1 MFKETGYG
9 NISGFLTYR
18 FIYAETRK
26 HDNLKVY
33 ETNGKEGEGYM
44 KRRIFAGF
52 LAGVL
57 ILGSSTVYAEVG
69 GIDIIGDTVVE
80 IGTETIA
87 ASADENETEDANL
100 VQSYHGEEEIKV
112 SSLQELEPGA
122 DRGVHTS
129 SYISPYIT
137 SIKNQNPYGTCWAH
151 AAMASAEADLW
162 KKGLADSTIDLSEW
176 QLAYFFYHTVE
187 DPLGGTAGDSVTV
200 VTDSSAEDYLDRG
213 GNQQLATYRLA
224 TWQGVTQEAD
234 APYSTVYNDRT
245 KTLDD
250 ALAYGKDAY
259 HLENAYWVSMKDRD
273 IVKQLIMEYGACA
286 ASYYHDS
293 AYFNSS
299 SQWNRSEPLAEYKPT
314 GTSTNHA
321 ITIVGWDDNYS
332 KDNFG
337 TYKPS
342 SNGAWLCKN
351 SWGSNWSKDGLFY
364 ISYEDSPNL
373 NGNAYFYDYGTGD
386 NYDYNY
392 QYDGGVGMSTYSV
405 ANAANVYTA
414 NSAETL
420 KAVGFYTEDVQY
432 TCTIKIYKNCTGNP
446 VSGTL
451 VSTQTATEPY
461 AGFHTVV
468 LDTPVDLN
476 AGDTYSVVVYQTT
489 SSGTPKVPIDVS
501 FSWNWLT
508 GVSSAKTGQSFISS
522 SGSYWQDVSASGYNC
537 RIKAYTDK
545 RDTTTPADV
554 KVSRITL
561 SASTGLTLTKGQT
574 QKLTATVAPAN
585 ATNKTVTWKT
595 SNKNVATVSENGL
608 VTAVGGGD
616 ATITCTAKDGSNVKA
631 TCKVTVTVPVSG
643 IQLSQTSAAL
653 TVGDTLTLTK
663 TIYPSDAT
671 NQAVTWMSSS
681 DAVASVDSNGK
692 ITAKTAGSAVITCKS
707 VSDNSV
713 VGICNVTVKAKV
725 QTPSEIKVNK
735 ITLNKT
741 TASVTKGK
749 TLQLIATVT
758 PGNATKKEVKWS
770 TSNKNVATVSE
781 NGLVTAVG
789 GGDATITCTAKD
801 GSNVKATCKV
811 TVTVPVSGIQLSQ
824 TSAALTVGDT
834 LTLTKT
840 IYPSDATNQAVTWMS
855 SSDAVASVDSNGK
868 ITAKTAGSA
877 VITCKS
883 VSDNS
888 VVGICNVT
896 VKAKVQ
902 TPSEIKVNKITLNKT
917 TASVTKGKTLQLIAT
932 VTPGNATK
940 KEVKWSTSNKNVAMV
955 STSGLV
961 TAKSAGTAT
970 ITCTAQDGSGVKATC
985 KITVKNPVVK
995 VTKVT
1000 LNKTTATLAPKET
1013 LTLKATVTPTNATN
1027 KAVTWKSSNTK
1038 IATVSSSGKV
1048 TAKAAGTVTITCRAK
1063 DGSGKKATCKITVYT
1078 NTEAYVARIYT
1089 KALGRAAEPAGLKY
1103 WVGEINAKRK
1113 TPVEVAELFFFA
1125 PEFTNKK
1132 LNNTA
1137 YVKVLYRTF
1146 MGREADQGG
1155 LNYWIGRLNKGESRK
1170 SVLEAFA
1177 GCPEFKQIVKSF
1189 GL

>member
-1 MFKETGYG
+1 
-9 NISGFLTYR
+9 
-18 FIYAETRK
+18 
-26 HDNLKVY
+26 
-33 ETNGKEGEGYM
+33 M
-44 KRRIFAGF
+44 KKRIFAGF

-57 ILGSSTVYAEVG
+57 LMGTTTVYAETG
-69 GIDIIGDTVVE
+69 SADRDDITIGIGAETVAESVDE
-80 IGTETIA
+80 DGTEYT
-87 ASADENETEDANL
+87 DANL
-100 VQSYHGEEEIKV
+100 ILSYHGEEEIKV

-122 DRGVHTS
+122 DHGDLAA
-129 SYISPYIT
+129 SYKSPYIT
-137 SIKNQNPYGTCWAH
+137 AIKDQNPYGTCWAH

-200 VTDSSAEDYLDRG
+200 VGDTYLNRG

-234 APYSTVYNDRT
+234 APYSTVYNDST

-250 ALAYGKDAY
+250 SLAYGKDAY

-293 AYFNSS
+293 AYYNST
-299 SQWNRSEPLAEYKPT
+299 SQWYRSEPLAEYKPT
-314 GTSTNHA
+314 GTTTNHA

-342 SNGAWLCKN
+342 SDGAWLCKN
-351 SWGSNWSKDGLFY
+351 SWGADWSKDGLFY
-364 ISYEDSPNL
+364 ISYEDAPNL
-373 NGNAYFYDYGTGD
+373 NGNAYFYDYGMGD

-392 QYDGGVGMSTYSV
+392 QYDGGVGLSTYSV

-451 VSTQTATEPY
+451 VSNQTATEPY

-489 SSGTPKVPIDVS
+489 SNGTPKVPVDGS
-501 FSWNWLT
+501 FSWSWLT

-522 SGSYWQDVSASGYNC
+522 NGSYWQDVSTSGYNC

-545 RDTTTPADV
+545 RNTVVTPAEV

-561 SASTGLTLTKGQT
+561 SASNGLALTKGKT
-574 QKLTATVAPAN
+574 QKLTATIAPAN
-585 ATNKTVTWKT
+585 ATNQAVAWST

-616 ATITCTAKDGSNVKA
+616 ATITCTAQDGSNVKA

-643 IQLSQTSAAL
+643 IQLSQTGAAL

-671 NQAVTWMSSS
+671 NQAVTWTSSAAS
-681 DAVASVDSNGK
+681 VASVDSNGK

-713 VGICNVTVKAKV
+713 VGICNVTVKVKV
-725 QTPSEIKVNK
+725 QTPTEIKVST
-735 ITLNKT
+735 ISLNKT
-741 TASVTKGK
+741 TAGLVKGK
-749 TLQLIATVT
+749 TLQLTATVT
-758 PGNATKKEVKWS
+758 PTNAT
-770 TSNKNVATVSE
+770 NKV
-781 NGLVTAVG
+781 VT
-789 GGDATITCTAKD
+789 
-801 GSNVKATCKV
+801 
-811 TVTVPVSGIQLSQ
+811 
-824 TSAALTVGDT
+824 
-834 LTLTKT
+834 
-840 IYPSDATNQAVTWMS
+840 
-855 SSDAVASVDSNGK
+855 
-868 ITAKTAGSA
+868 
-877 VITCKS
+877 
-883 VSDNS
+883 
-888 VVGICNVT
+888 
-896 VKAKVQ
+896 
-902 TPSEIKVNKITLNKT
+902 
-917 TASVTKGKTLQLIAT
+917 
-932 VTPGNATK
+932 
-940 KEVKWSTSNKNVAMV
+940 WSTSNKNVAMV
-955 STSGLV
+955 SENGLV
-961 TAKSAGTAT
+961 TAKSAGTAI
-970 ITCTAQDGSGVKATC
+970 ITCTAKDGSDVKATC

-1048 TAKAAGTVTITCRAK
+1048 TAKAAGTVTITCTAK

-1103 WVGEINAKRK
+1103 WVSEINAKRK

>member
-1 MFKETGYG
+1 
-9 NISGFLTYR
+9 
-18 FIYAETRK
+18 
-26 HDNLKVY
+26 
-33 ETNGKEGEGYM
+33 M

-100 VQSYHGEEEIKV
+100 IQSYHGEEEIKV

-392 QYDGGVGMSTYSV
+392 QYDGGVGLSTYSV

-561 SASTGLTLTKGQT
+561 SASTGLALTKGQT

-585 ATNKTVTWKT
+585 ATNQAVTWKT
-595 SNKNVATVSENGL
+595 SDKNVATVSENGL

-616 ATITCTAKDGSNVKA
+616 ATITCTAKDGSGVKA

-671 NQAVTWMSSS
+671 NQAVTWTSSS

-749 TLQLIATVT
+749 TLQLTATVA

-770 TSNKNVATVSE
+770 TSNKNVATVS
-781 NGLVTAVG
+781 
-789 GGDATITCTAKD
+789 
-801 GSNVKATCKV
+801 
-811 TVTVPVSGIQLSQ
+811 P
-824 TSAALTVGDT
+824 
-834 LTLTKT
+834 
-840 IYPSDATNQAVTWMS
+840 
-855 SSDAVASVDSNGK
+855 
-868 ITAKTAGSA
+868 
-877 VITCKS
+877 
-883 VSDNS
+883 
-888 VVGICNVT
+888 
-896 VKAKVQ
+896 
-902 TPSEIKVNKITLNKT
+902 
-917 TASVTKGKTLQLIAT
+917 
-932 VTPGNATK
+932 
-940 KEVKWSTSNKNVAMV
+940 
-955 STSGLV
+955 SGLV

-1103 WVGEINAKRK
+1103 WVGEIKAKRK

-1170 SVLEAFA
+1170 SVLKAFA

>member
-1 MFKETGYG
+1 
-9 NISGFLTYR
+9 
-18 FIYAETRK
+18 
-26 HDNLKVY
+26 
-33 ETNGKEGEGYM
+33 M
-44 KRRIFAGF
+44 KRRILAGI

-57 ILGSSTVYAEVG
+57 LMGTTAVYAETG
-69 GIDIIGDTVVE
+69 NADGNDIITG
-80 IGTETIA
+80 IISTETGVK
-87 ASADENETEDANL
+87 SVDEGGVQGDDADMIL
-100 VQSYHGEEEIKV
+100 SYQGEEEIKV

-392 QYDGGVGMSTYSV
+392 QYDGGVGLSTYSV

-561 SASTGLTLTKGQT
+561 SASTGLALTKGQT

-585 ATNKTVTWKT
+585 ATNQAVTWKT
-595 SNKNVATVSENGL
+595 SDKNVATVSPSGL
-608 VTAVGGGD
+608 VTAKSAGT
-616 ATITCTAKDGSNVKA
+616 ATITCTAQDGSGVKA

-671 NQAVTWMSSS
+671 NQAVTWTSSS
-681 DAVASVDSNGK
+681 DAVAGVDSNGK

-749 TLQLIATVT
+749 TLQLT
-758 PGNATKKEVKWS
+758 
-770 TSNKNVATVSE
+770 
-781 NGLVTAVG
+781 
-789 GGDATITCTAKD
+789 
-801 GSNVKATCKV
+801 
-811 TVTVPVSGIQLSQ
+811 
-824 TSAALTVGDT
+824 
-834 LTLTKT
+834 
-840 IYPSDATNQAVTWMS
+840 
-855 SSDAVASVDSNGK
+855 
-868 ITAKTAGSA
+868 
-877 VITCKS
+877 
-883 VSDNS
+883 
-888 VVGICNVT
+888 
-896 VKAKVQ
+896 
-902 TPSEIKVNKITLNKT
+902 
-917 TASVTKGKTLQLIAT
+917 AT

-955 STSGLV
+955 SPSGLV

-970 ITCTAQDGSGVKATC
+970 ITCTAQDGSSVKATC

-1038 IATVSSSGKV
+1038 IATVSSSGKI

>member
-1 MFKETGYG
+1 
-9 NISGFLTYR
+9 
-18 FIYAETRK
+18 
-26 HDNLKVY
+26 
-33 ETNGKEGEGYM
+33 M
-44 KRRIFAGF
+44 KRRILAGI

-57 ILGSSTVYAEVG
+57 LMGTTAVYAETG
-69 GIDIIGDTVVE
+69 NADGNDIITG
-80 IGTETIA
+80 IISTETGVK
-87 ASADENETEDANL
+87 SVDEGGVQGNDADMIL
-100 VQSYHGEEEIKV
+100 SYHGEEEIKV

-200 VTDSSAEDYLDRG
+200 VGDTYLNKG

-234 APYSTVYNDRT
+234 APYSTVYNDST

-250 ALAYGKDAY
+250 SLAYGKDAY

-392 QYDGGVGMSTYSV
+392 QYDGGVGLSTYSV

-489 SSGTPKVPIDVS
+489 SSGTPKVPVDVS
-501 FSWNWLT
+501 FSWSWLT

-585 ATNKTVTWKT
+585 ATNQAVTWKT
-595 SNKNVATVSENGL
+595 SDKNVATVSPSGL
-608 VTAVGGGD
+608 VTAKSAGT
-616 ATITCTAKDGSNVKA
+616 ATITCTAQDGSGVKA

-671 NQAVTWMSSS
+671 NQAVTWTSSS

-749 TLQLIATVT
+749 TLQLTATVT
-758 PGNATKKEVKWS
+758 PGNATKKEVKWD
-770 TSNKNVATVSE
+770 TSDKNVATVS
-781 NGLVTAVG
+781 
-789 GGDATITCTAKD
+789 
-801 GSNVKATCKV
+801 
-811 TVTVPVSGIQLSQ
+811 
-824 TSAALTVGDT
+824 
-834 LTLTKT
+834 
-840 IYPSDATNQAVTWMS
+840 
-855 SSDAVASVDSNGK
+855 
-868 ITAKTAGSA
+868 
-877 VITCKS
+877 
-883 VSDNS
+883 DN
-888 VVGICNVT
+888 
-896 VKAKVQ
+896 
-902 TPSEIKVNKITLNKT
+902 
-917 TASVTKGKTLQLIAT
+917 
-932 VTPGNATK
+932 
-940 KEVKWSTSNKNVAMV
+940 
-955 STSGLV
+955 GLV

>member
-1 MFKETGYG
+1 
-9 NISGFLTYR
+9 
-18 FIYAETRK
+18 
-26 HDNLKVY
+26 
-33 ETNGKEGEGYM
+33 M
-44 KRRIFAGF
+44 KRRILAGI

-57 ILGSSTVYAEVG
+57 LMGTTAVYAETG
-69 GIDIIGDTVVE
+69 NADGNDIITG
-80 IGTETIA
+80 IISTETGVK
-87 ASADENETEDANL
+87 SVDEGGVQGDDADMIL
-100 VQSYHGEEEIKV
+100 SYQGEEEIKV

-501 FSWNWLT
+501 FSWSWLT

-561 SASTGLTLTKGQT
+561 SASTGLALTKGQT

-585 ATNKTVTWKT
+585 ATKKEVKWST
-595 SNKNVATVSENGL
+595 SNKNVATVSPSGL
-608 VTAVGGGD
+608 VTAKSAGT
-616 ATITCTAKDGSNVKA
+616 ATITCTAQDGSGVKA

-671 NQAVTWMSSS
+671 NQAVTWTSSS

-749 TLQLIATVT
+749 TLQLTATV
-758 PGNATKKEVKWS
+758 A
-770 TSNKNVATVSE
+770 
-781 NGLVTAVG
+781 
-789 GGDATITCTAKD
+789 
-801 GSNVKATCKV
+801 
-811 TVTVPVSGIQLSQ
+811 
-824 TSAALTVGDT
+824 
-834 LTLTKT
+834 
-840 IYPSDATNQAVTWMS
+840 
-855 SSDAVASVDSNGK
+855 
-868 ITAKTAGSA
+868 
-877 VITCKS
+877 
-883 VSDNS
+883 
-888 VVGICNVT
+888 
-896 VKAKVQ
+896 
-902 TPSEIKVNKITLNKT
+902 
-917 TASVTKGKTLQLIAT
+917 
-932 VTPGNATK
+932 PGNATK

-1103 WVGEINAKRK
+1103 WVGEIKAKRK

-1170 SVLEAFA
+1170 SVLKAFA

>member
-1 MFKETGYG
+1 
-9 NISGFLTYR
+9 
-18 FIYAETRK
+18 
-26 HDNLKVY
+26 
-33 ETNGKEGEGYM
+33 M

-100 VQSYHGEEEIKV
+100 VLSYHGEEEIKV

-200 VTDSSAEDYLDRG
+200 VTDSSTEDYLDRG

-392 QYDGGVGMSTYSV
+392 QYDGGVGLSTYSV

-489 SSGTPKVPIDVS
+489 SSGTPKVPVDVS
-501 FSWNWLT
+501 FSWSWLT

-522 SGSYWQDVSASGYNC
+522 SGNYWQDVSASGYNC

-561 SASTGLTLTKGQT
+561 SASTGLALTKGQT

-631 TCKVTVTVPVSG
+631 TCKVTVTVPISG

-671 NQAVTWMSSS
+671 NQAVTWTSSS

-692 ITAKTAGSAVITCKS
+692 ITAKTAGSVVITCKS

-749 TLQLIATVT
+749 TLQLT
-758 PGNATKKEVKWS
+758 
-770 TSNKNVATVSE
+770 
-781 NGLVTAVG
+781 
-789 GGDATITCTAKD
+789 
-801 GSNVKATCKV
+801 
-811 TVTVPVSGIQLSQ
+811 
-824 TSAALTVGDT
+824 
-834 LTLTKT
+834 
-840 IYPSDATNQAVTWMS
+840 
-855 SSDAVASVDSNGK
+855 
-868 ITAKTAGSA
+868 
-877 VITCKS
+877 
-883 VSDNS
+883 
-888 VVGICNVT
+888 
-896 VKAKVQ
+896 
-902 TPSEIKVNKITLNKT
+902 
-917 TASVTKGKTLQLIAT
+917 AT

-961 TAKSAGTAT
+961 TAKSAGTAI

-1013 LTLKATVTPTNATN
+1013 LTLKATVAPTNATN

-1170 SVLEAFA
+1170 SVLKAFA

>member
-1 MFKETGYG
+1 M
-9 NISGFLTYR
+9 SGFVLYMQNSGNMVTLKYR
-18 FIYAETRK
+18 ETDGR
-26 HDNLKVY
+26 
-33 ETNGKEGEGYM
+33 EGEGYM

-57 ILGSSTVYAEVG
+57 LLGSTTVYAATGVG
-69 GIDIIGDTVVE
+69 AETVAE
-80 IGTETIA
+80 PADEAGTEYTDTNPIL
-87 ASADENETEDANL
+87 N
-100 VQSYHGEEEIKV
+100 YHGEEEIKV

-122 DRGVHTS
+122 DHGDLAA
-129 SYISPYIT
+129 SYKSPYIT
-137 SIKNQNPYGTCWAH
+137 AIKDQNPYGTCWAH

-176 QLAYFFYHTVE
+176 QLAYFFFHTVE

-200 VTDSSAEDYLDRG
+200 VTDSSVEDYLDRG

-224 TWQGVTQEAD
+224 TWQGVTQEVD

-250 ALAYGKDAY
+250 SLAYGKDVY

-273 IVKQLIMEYGACA
+273 VVKQLIMQYGACA
-286 ASYYHDS
+286 ASYYHAS
-293 AYFNSS
+293 AYYNST
-299 SQWNRSEPLAEYKPT
+299 SQWYRSEPLAEYKPT
-314 GTSTNHA
+314 GTTTNHA

-342 SNGAWLCKN
+342 SDGAWLCKN
-351 SWGSNWSKDGLFY
+351 SWGEDWSKDGLFY
-364 ISYEDSPNL
+364 ISYEDAPNL
-373 NGNAYFYDYGTGD
+373 NGTATFFDYGAGD

-392 QYDGGVGMSTYSV
+392 QYDGGVGTASYSV
-405 ANAANVYTA
+405 ANAANIYTA

-420 KAVGFYTEDVQY
+420 KAVGIYTNDVQY
-432 TCTIKIYKNCTGNP
+432 TCTIKIYKSCTGGP
-446 VSGTL
+446 ISGML
-451 VSTQTATEPY
+451 VSTQTVTEPY
-461 AGFHTVV
+461 AGFHTIV
-468 LDTPVDLN
+468 LDTPVDLE
-476 AGDTYSVVVYQTT
+476 AGDTYSVVVCQTSA
-489 SSGTPKVPIDVS
+489 SSSPKVQVDSS
-501 FSWNWLT
+501 FSWSWLT

-522 SGSYWQDVSASGYNC
+522 NGSYWQDVSSSGYNC

-585 ATNKTVTWKT
+585 ATNQTVAWST
-595 SNKNVATVSENGL
+595 SDKNVATVSENGL
-608 VTAVGGGD
+608 VTAKSAGT
-616 ATITCTAKDGSNVKA
+616 ATITCTAQDGSNVKA

-671 NQAVTWMSSS
+671 NQAVTWTSSAVS
-681 DAVASVDSNGK
+681 VASVDSNGK

-725 QTPSEIKVNK
+725 QTPTEIKVST
-735 ITLNKT
+735 ISLNKT

-749 TLQLIATVT
+749 TLQLTATVT
-758 PGNATKKEVKWS
+758 PTNATNKVVTWS
-770 TSNKNVATVSE
+770 TSDKNVATVS
-781 NGLVTAVG
+781 
-789 GGDATITCTAKD
+789 
-801 GSNVKATCKV
+801 
-811 TVTVPVSGIQLSQ
+811 P
-824 TSAALTVGDT
+824 
-834 LTLTKT
+834 
-840 IYPSDATNQAVTWMS
+840 
-855 SSDAVASVDSNGK
+855 
-868 ITAKTAGSA
+868 
-877 VITCKS
+877 
-883 VSDNS
+883 
-888 VVGICNVT
+888 
-896 VKAKVQ
+896 
-902 TPSEIKVNKITLNKT
+902 
-917 TASVTKGKTLQLIAT
+917 
-932 VTPGNATK
+932 
-940 KEVKWSTSNKNVAMV
+940 
-955 STSGLV
+955 SGLV
-961 TAKSAGTAT
+961 TAKLAGTAT
-970 ITCTAQDGSGVKATC
+970 ITCTAKDGSGVKATC

-1000 LNKTTATLAPKET
+1000 LNKTTATLAPKEA

-1048 TAKAAGTVTITCRAK
+1048 TAKAAGTVTITCTAK

-1155 LNYWIGRLNKGESRK
+1155 LNYWVGRLNKGESRK

>member
-1 MFKETGYG
+1 
-9 NISGFLTYR
+9 
-18 FIYAETRK
+18 
-26 HDNLKVY
+26 
-33 ETNGKEGEGYM
+33 M

-100 VQSYHGEEEIKV
+100 IQSYHGEEEIKV

-200 VTDSSAEDYLDRG
+200 VGDTYLDRG

-234 APYSTVYNDRT
+234 APYSTVYNDST

-286 ASYYHDS
+286 ASYCHDKK
-293 AYFNSS
+293 YYNSTD
-299 SQWNRSEPLAEYKPT
+299 QWYRSEPLAEYNPT
-314 GTSTNHA
+314 ETNTNHA

-364 ISYEDSPNL
+364 ISYEDVPNL

-392 QYDGGVGMSTYSV
+392 QYDGGVYNGWYPYYAS
-405 ANAANVYTA
+405 NAANVYTA

-476 AGDTYSVVVYQTT
+476 AGDTYSVVVSQTT
-489 SSGTPKVPIDVS
+489 VNGSSLVLVDKS
-501 FSWNWLT
+501 FSWTWLAS
-508 GVSSAKTGQSFISS
+508 VSSTKTGQSFISS
-522 SGSYWQDVSASGYNC
+522 SGSSWTDVSASGYNC

-574 QKLTATVAPAN
+574 QKLTATVVPAN
-585 ATNKTVTWKT
+585 ATNKAVTWKT
-595 SNKNVATVSENGL
+595 SDKNVATVSPSGL
-608 VTAVGGGD
+608 VTAKSAGT
-616 ATITCTAKDGSNVKA
+616 ATITCTAQDGSGVKA

-671 NQAVTWMSSS
+671 NQAVTWTSSS

-749 TLQLIATVT
+749 TLQLT
-758 PGNATKKEVKWS
+758 
-770 TSNKNVATVSE
+770 
-781 NGLVTAVG
+781 
-789 GGDATITCTAKD
+789 
-801 GSNVKATCKV
+801 
-811 TVTVPVSGIQLSQ
+811 
-824 TSAALTVGDT
+824 
-834 LTLTKT
+834 
-840 IYPSDATNQAVTWMS
+840 
-855 SSDAVASVDSNGK
+855 
-868 ITAKTAGSA
+868 
-877 VITCKS
+877 
-883 VSDNS
+883 
-888 VVGICNVT
+888 
-896 VKAKVQ
+896 
-902 TPSEIKVNKITLNKT
+902 
-917 TASVTKGKTLQLIAT
+917 AT